1 MSPEQQDAYWT
12 AAFCGRE
19 RPRLAPPHPQQQ
31 QQQQQ
36 PQQPQQQ
43 EQEQQQEQQQQPPP
57 PQQQQQQQQQ
67 HEGQQQQQ
75 AHAPVAPTAPL
86 PPQTAASTVMH
97 AGSGHVPTEIPSAS
111 RRRVALLPAVSNGA
125 KRALA
130 ASAAASRNQRC
141 RRVGGPGLGYEPAAP
156 PDDQPSQSAAHAS
169 ELADEDLVAMR
180 RSSRIATRRQ
190 SQEPPLGLGQQ
201 QEPDGVQPQVS
212 CDPLLDSDVSI
223 GAARL
228 RQFLQGQGV
237 EVCQVVAAFCDSD
250 VPPALILDGGAPK
263 QYARE
268 WNQQLA
274 GGPAHALRTWLAD
287 ADSLAR
293 TVSSTCV
300 TDLLQHPAFRALV
313 VYAVARFWRELF
325 VAASGVLPGDAL
337 GSEHDNLLKAAA
349 KAAVQL
355 AAQPAFCVGH
365 AATAAAAPAT
375 PCIRAYTAT
384 TTRAPTRTAAGPA
397 AAAAAAAPA

>member
-1 MSPEQQDAYWT
+1 MT
-12 AAFCGRE
+12 
-19 RPRLAPPHPQQQ
+19 
-31 QQQQQ
+31 
-36 PQQPQQQ
+36 
-43 EQEQQQEQQQQPPP
+43 
-57 PQQQQQQQQQ
+57 
-67 HEGQQQQQ
+67 
-75 AHAPVAPTAPL
+75 PTAPL
-86 PPQTAASTVMH
+86 PPPQLPAASTVMH

-111 RRRVALLPAVSNGA
+111 RRRVALLPAVSVGA
-125 KRALA
+125 KRALP
-130 ASAAASRNQRC
+130 ASAAAPRNQRC
-141 RRVGGPGLGYEPAAP
+141 RGVGGPGLGYKPAAP
-156 PDDQPSQSAAHAS
+156 PIDQPSQSAAQAS
-169 ELADEDLVAMR
+169 ELADEDPVAMR

-190 SQEPPLGLGQQ
+190 SQEQPLGLEQ
-201 QEPDGVQPQVS
+201 QEADGAQPQVS

-237 EVCQVVAAFCDSD
+237 EVCQVVAALCDSD

-268 WNQQLA
+268 WNQQLG

-365 AATAAAAPAT
+365 AAPLTPPPQQQQPQQHHASEHMQQQQQQQPPPGQQQQQQHRHEQQQQQHHPPPPQTAAPGY
-375 PCIRAYTAT
+375 PPVHRSIS
-384 TTRAPTRTAAGPA
+384 AGGSRR
-397 AAAAAAAPA
+397 